1 MIVMFAVE
9 NNAGLDS
16 KLDCRFGRAAYF
28 LTYDTEEKKILSVDE
43 NEFKNDDSGVG
54 IKIGTMAVEKKCG
67 AVIGAQT
74 GPKLTE
80 ILQQAGVKIIVRN
93 EGTVRDA
100 LERFKDEF

>member
-9 NNAGLDS
+9 NNAGLES

-28 LTYDTEEKKILSVDE
+28 LYYDTDEKKILAVDE
-43 NEFKNDDSGVG
+43 NEFKNEDSGVG
-54 IKIGTMAVEKKCG
+54 IKIGTMAIEKKCG

-80 ILQQAGVKIIVRN
+80 ILKEAGVKLIVRN

-100 LERFKDEF
+100 LELL